1 MSRGFIS
8 SVALL
13 VAISCGAAARAED
26 DVVSQYLVRLLSQH
40 PAVRAKNFDQ
50 LAADRLVTAA
60 WMQFLPTPSI
70 SADKGPVSTSSKGEE
85 SRRATTYR
93 LNQPI
98 WTGGRLT
105 AGLDAARL
113 RRELSTLDIQDVS
126 QNLSLKFIGL
136 YQSWWALD
144 AKVRIQ
150 KRDLKRLE
158 SLREMMVRRVESG
171 VSAEIDLD
179 LASVRVV
186 QQQADL
192 AQSQRALTS
201 VLGQIQELFG
211 ESVPL
216 KAVDWR
222 QAPRLGMTYEDL
234 SGRVIV
240 LSPALRKANVAE
252 RLAQVEVDQAKADA
266 SPTLSIRA
274 ERQNGFYAG
283 SLPATKDGES
293 RVYANLQ
300 FSLGAAGSVIPQIR
314 AASARAQSATENIET
329 AKRELLSQLKSDW
342 EDYHSVGERLPRLQ
356 RAASSASSVVDSSM
370 RLFSS
375 GRRSWL
381 DLINA
386 VREHSQ
392 SELQLIDAQAALIG
406 GNSKIRLMS
415 GQLGVLAADAS
426 GVN

>member
-1 MSRGFIS
+1 MSKRLIS
-8 SVALL
+8 SIAML
-13 VAISCGAAARAED
+13 VGLSCSASAWAEE
-26 DVVSQYLVRLLSQH
+26 DVVSQYLARLLSQH
-40 PAVRAKNFDQ
+40 PAVRAKNFDH
-50 LAADRLVTAA
+50 LATDRLVTAA
-60 WMQFLPTPSI
+60 WMQFLPTPSV
-70 SADKGPVSTSSKGEE
+70 SADKGPASTSTSGEE
-85 SRRATTYR
+85 SRHATVYR
-93 LNQPI
+93 LSQPI

-113 RRELSTLDIQDVS
+113 RRELATLDIQDIS

-136 YQSWWALD
+136 YQSWWGLE

-158 SLREMMVRRVESG
+158 SLRDMMVRRVESG

-192 AQSQRALTS
+192 AQSQRQLAS

-211 ESVPL
+211 ESFPL
-216 KAVDWR
+216 KSVDSR
-222 QAPRLGMTYEDL
+222 QTPRIAMPYDDL
-234 SGRVIV
+234 AGRVLV
-240 LSPALRKANVAE
+240 LSPALRKAQVSE
-252 RLAQVEVDQAKADA
+252 RLALVEVDQAMADA
-266 SPTLSIRA
+266 SPTLSMRA
-274 ERQNGFYAG
+274 ERQKGFYSG

-293 RVYANLQ
+293 RVYASVQ

-314 AASARAQSATENIET
+314 AASARAQSATENIDT
-329 AKRELLSQLKSDW
+329 AKRELMSQLKSDW
-342 EDYHSVGERLPRLQ
+342 EDYLSVNERLPRLQ
-356 RAASSASSVVDSSM
+356 RAVNSAATVVDSSM
-370 RLFSS
+370 RLFTS

-406 GNSKIRLMS
+406 SNSKIRLMT
-415 GQLGVLAADAS
+415 GQLGVLAADTS
-426 GVN
+426 VLN

>member
-1 MSRGFIS
+1 MSRSFIS

-13 VAISCGAAARAED
+13 VAVSCSAAAQTQD
-26 DVVSQYLVRLLSQH
+26 DVVSQYLVRLLNQH

-60 WMQFLPTPSI
+60 WMQFLPTPSV
-70 SADKGPVSTSSKGEE
+70 SANKGPASTSSTGEE
-85 SRRATTYR
+85 SRHATTYR
-93 LNQPI
+93 LSQPI
-98 WTGGRLT
+98 WAGGRLT

-113 RRELSTLDIQDVS
+113 RRELSTLEIQDVS

-136 YQSWWALD
+136 YQSWWSLE
-144 AKVRIQ
+144 AKVQIQ

-192 AQSQRALTS
+192 AQAQRALAS
-201 VLGQIQELFG
+201 VLGQIQELFA

-216 KAVDWR
+216 RSVDWR
-222 QAPRLGMTYEDL
+222 QVPRIAMSYDVL
-234 SGRVIV
+234 SERVLS
-240 LSPALRKANVAE
+240 LSPALRKARVSE
-252 RLAQVEVDQAKADA
+252 RLALVEVDQAMADA
-266 SPTLSIRA
+266 SPTLTVRA

-283 SLPATKDGES
+283 SLPATKSGES
-293 RVYANLQ
+293 RVYADLQ

-314 AASARAQSATENIET
+314 AASARAQSASENIDT
-329 AKRELLSQLKSDW
+329 AKRDLLSQLKADW
-342 EDYHSVGERLPRLQ
+342 EDYLSVSERLPRLQ
-356 RAASSASSVVDSSM
+356 RAATSASSVVDSSM
-370 RLFSS
+370 RLFTS

-392 SELQLIDAQAALIG
+392 SELQLIDAQASLIG
-406 GNSKIRLMS
+406 GNSKIRLLT
-415 GQLGVLAADAS
+415 GQLAVLTADSS